1 MRILFTIRK
10 FQSTDTTECRELWGE
25 LTEWHREIYQDSN
38 IGGNHPEQHFD
49 AHLLKVGSERLWV
62 AIYDSEV
69 VGLTGLIVE
78 DEEAEIEPLIVSR
91 NFRGKGIGKK
101 LLEIVVS
108 EARRLEVKFL
118 TVRPVARNIQAIK
131 FFYSQNFKNLGH
143 IDLILDLA
151 NYNWKTGLE
160 LFECNFN
167 F

>member
-10 FQSTDTTECRELWGE
+10 FQSADTEECRELWRE

-38 IGGNHPEQHFD
+38 IGGKHPEQHFD
-49 AHLLKVGSERLWV
+49 EHLSKVGSERLWV
-62 AIYDSEV
+62 AICNSKV

-78 DEEAEIEPLIVSR
+78 DEEAEIEPLIVSED
-91 NFRGKGIGKK
+91 FRGKGIGKK
-101 LLEIVVS
+101 LLEIAVS
-108 EARRLEVKFL
+108 EARRLDVKFL

-151 NYNWKTGLE
+151 DFSWKQGPE
-160 LFECNFN
+160 LFECKFK